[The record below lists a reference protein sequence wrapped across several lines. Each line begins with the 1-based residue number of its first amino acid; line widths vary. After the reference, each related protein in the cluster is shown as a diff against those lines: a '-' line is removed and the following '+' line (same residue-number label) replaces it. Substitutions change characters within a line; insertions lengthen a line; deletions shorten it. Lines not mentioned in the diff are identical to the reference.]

1 MDFCYIKERFGKKLA
16 GIESRL
22 HQYPE
27 LSFQEYHTTELIKD
41 ELRSLGCEIIDLGMK
56 TGVAARLFTGKR
68 GPVIGLRAD
77 IDAIAQQEATGRP
90 DSSTIPGVMHA
101 CGHDVHTTAL
111 LGAAMAL
118 TEKRHTLNGDVV
130 FVFQPAEEIIQ
141 GANAMIAHGLFE
153 KAPMDMLFG
162 LHNAP
167 DIDIGTIGVKCGP
180 LMAGK
185 DEFRITVHGF
195 GGHGGIP
202 HQCIDPI
209 VAASGIINAVQT
221 IVSRNINPLDA
232 AVVSVCSI
240 HGGTAD
246 NLIVDAVELT
256 GSARSMSNSARET
269 ILRRLSE
276 IVSHCAHAYGCTAD
290 VAFYNSTPVLNNE
303 KRPYEIARTAAGETA
318 GAAQVIEPAMRLASE
333 DFAQYAA
340 YAPTFFYFLG
350 SGISGKQNAQWH
362 SAQFRAC
369 PDTAIWGASLYCNS
383 VVQAQEAL

>member
-1 MDFCYIKERFGKKLA
+1 MSFGYIKNQFGKTLA
-16 GIESRL
+16 DIESRL

-27 LSFQEYHTTELIKD
+27 LSFQEYNTTKFIRD
-41 ELRSLGCEIIDLGMK
+41 ELRALGCEIIDLGMD
-56 TGVAARLFTGKR
+56 TGVAARLNTGKT

-77 IDAIAQQEATGRP
+77 IDAIAQQEATGRQ
-90 DSSTIPGVMHA
+90 DASTIPGVMHA

-111 LGAAMAL
+111 LGAAMVL
-118 TEKRHTLNGDVV
+118 SQKRDELKGDVV
-130 FVFQPAEEIIQ
+130 FVFQPAEENIQ
-141 GANAMIAHGLFE
+141 GAKAMIDHGLFE

-167 DIDIGTIGVKCGP
+167 DLNSGTIGVKLGP

-202 HQCIDPI
+202 DKCIDPI
-209 VAASGIINAVQT
+209 VAASGIVNALQT
-221 IVSRNINPLDA
+221 IVSRNISPLDA

-256 GSARSMSNSARET
+256 GSVRSMTPSTRDT
-269 ILRRLSE
+269 IMRRLSE
-276 IVSHCAHAYGCTAD
+276 IAINCAQAYGCTAY
-290 VAFYNSTPVLNNE
+290 AGFYNSTPVLNNE
-303 KRPYEIARTAAGETA
+303 KRSYEIALNAARETA
-318 GAAQVIEPAMRLASE
+318 GEAQIVEPAMRLASE
-333 DFAQYAA
+333 DFAEYAG
-340 YAPTFFYFLG
+340 YTHTFFYFLG
-350 SGISGKQNAQWH
+350 SGISGRQNALWH

-369 PDTAIWGASLYCNS
+369 PDTAIWGASLYYNS
-383 VVQAQEAL
+383 VVQAQSLL